1 MHFFLS
7 SLCALVMFTLC
18 RTSFGQAVDSPPNSV
33 PILIQTSCTA
43 AQDTWL
49 AMNPDE
55 DGHVTLRLVVRADG
69 SVESAEIQSES
80 TGIRLAR
87 IARRNYLKCRFR
99 PATREGQPVT
109 NQVSM
114 RLVFGNE

>member
-1 MHFFLS
+1 
-7 SLCALVMFTLC
+7 
-18 RTSFGQAVDSPPNSV
+18 
-33 PILIQTSCTA
+33 
-43 AQDTWL
+43 
-49 AMNPDE
+49 MNPDE